1 MKRAIFLVLFFA
13 CLVTA
18 GPGRADDQVIS
29 LPAGTDLH
37 VKLTT
42 TLSTK
47 TNESGD
53 PWVGKVVEPI
63 FAEGREVVPANSTV
77 DGHITYVQPAGRV
90 TGKGEM
96 RIVADTI
103 TVPEEGTFAIVAALT
118 EAQSSQ
124 GAKLKGQEGTIEGPG
139 KDKGDTAVGAGVGAG
154 IGAAAGGLTAGPK
167 GALYGAGI
175 GAVAGVVRGMVKKH
189 KGVVLPPG
197 TEMTFTLSRTAL
209 SKQAAANISHP
220 LVIHQEKPSPY

>member
-1 MKRAIFLVLFFA
+1 MKRAIPLFLFLA
-13 CLVTA
+13 TLLA
-18 GPGRADDQVIS
+18 AASIQAADQVIS
-29 LPAGTDLH
+29 LPAGTELH

-63 FAEGREVVPANSTV
+63 FAGGSEVVPANSTV

-96 RIVADTI
+96 RLVADTI
-103 TVPEEGTFAIVAALT
+103 TIPEEGTFAIVAALT
-118 EAQSSQ
+118 DAQSSQ

-139 KDKGDTAVGAGVGAG
+139 KDKGDTAVAAGVGAG
-154 IGAAAGGLTAGPK
+154 IGATAGVLAAGST

-175 GAVAGVVRGMVKKH
+175 GAVAGVVRGMVKKN

-209 SKQAAANISHP
+209 SKQAATGVSHP
-220 LVIHQEKPSPY
+220 LVINQEKP